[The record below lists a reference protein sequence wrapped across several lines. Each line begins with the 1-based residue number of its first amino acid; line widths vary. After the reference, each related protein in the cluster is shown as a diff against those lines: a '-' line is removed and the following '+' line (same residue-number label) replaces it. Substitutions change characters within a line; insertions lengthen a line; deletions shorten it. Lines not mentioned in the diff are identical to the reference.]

1 MNKAL
6 QWSITSATVI
16 LLCILSYIFADIHA
30 ALWFHTFENTL
41 SYDVFNKITRFGDSL
56 GYLVAGLFLFVVF
69 RNGKPFIA
77 YFGLFLF
84 STVAA
89 SGLSA
94 DLVKYIAGRARPKLY
109 VTEQLYGFDF
119 FHWQYA
125 WTSFPSGHS
134 ATAMSVAMLL
144 ATLYPRWRFAAL
156 FGGIL
161 IAFSRLF
168 LTQHYIS
175 DVIAGSY
182 LGIVSTVLL
191 NNLYFKS
198 KFEAVEHNKI

>member
-16 LLCILSYIFADIHA
+16 LLCILSYTFADIQA
-30 ALWFHTFENTL
+30 AMWFHAFDNTL
-41 SYDVFNKITRFGDSL
+41 SYKVFSKITLFGDSL
-56 GYLVAGLFLFVVF
+56 GYLVCGLLIFIVFLN
-69 RNGKPFIA
+69 RKPVIA

-84 STVAA
+84 STVAV

-109 VTEQLYGFDF
+109 FSEQLYGFDF
-119 FHWQYA
+119 FHWEYA

-156 FGGIL
+156 FCGIL
-161 IAFSRLF
+161 IAFSRMF
-168 LTQHYIS
+168 LSQHYIS

-191 NNLYFKS
+191 YNLYFKS
-198 KFEAVEHNKI
+198 KFDTSEHNKI